1 MLLKP
6 DLGILSLRTK
16 AASVKISWPSLQTT
30 CATWPSWSTWST
42 SPCDPALTW
51 PAPWASFQAQIC
63 DFLQKMC
70 LISNAHNS
78 ALQRPI
84 CIISTPVAR
93 LFPQLQTPSSQM
105 SLNTLK
111 RPKTGRRNCMVLC

>member
-1 MLLKP
+1 MLLRP

-16 AASVKISWPSLQTT
+16 AASMKISWPSLTT

-51 PAPWASFQAQIC
+51 ASFPAQIC
-63 DFLQKMC
+63 EFLQKMC

-78 ALQRPI
+78 ALRRPI

-93 LFPQLQTPSSQM
+93 LFPQLQPLFSTPSSQM

-111 RPKTGRRNCMVLC
+111 RPKTGRRNCSVLC